1 MLIVGRRR
9 HGPAAE
15 LGLTLMRLARTR
27 AWTLRPRLPA
37 SGPAAELSCVLVH
50 SAPDSALPTPEGVCL
65 PSRSVQLALA
75 VCNDWFIVMSLIVSP
90 CGAQPMLNPGSCGKR
105 HRRRTAAGNA
115 TRTNYGL
122 RRDDKL
128 RRDGAQS
135 QDKIPRARVPYHCAV
150 VRPQRGGSR
159 VLRAGPLS
167 YAFTFQPSWV

>member
-37 SGPAAELSCVLVH
+37 SGPAAELSYVLVH

-65 PSRSVQLALA
+65 PSRSVPLALA

-90 CGAQPMLNPGSCGKR
+90 CGAQPMLNP
-105 HRRRTAAGNA
+105 A
-115 TRTNYGL
+115 
-122 RRDDKL
+122 
-128 RRDGAQS
+128 
-135 QDKIPRARVPYHCAV
+135 PAV
-150 VRPQRGGSR
+150 VANGLVVALPPVTPRGQTT
-159 VLRAGPLS
+159 VYAGTS
-167 YAFTFQPSWV
+167 YGVTAPNPKTKFHVHACHIIVPWSVPSGAARESSGPGR